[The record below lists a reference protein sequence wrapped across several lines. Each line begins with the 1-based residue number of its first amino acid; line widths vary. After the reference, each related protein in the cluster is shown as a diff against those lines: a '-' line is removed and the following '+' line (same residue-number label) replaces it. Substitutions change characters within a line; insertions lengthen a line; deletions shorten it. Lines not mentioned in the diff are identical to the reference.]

1 MAQTVINNS
10 DLHFEHETWVSELKF
25 WMDEITSFENR
36 LGELITRYTLRD
48 MLQQLEHFQNE
59 FILHRKRIG
68 EMLEDI
74 EQHEARIAGQSY
86 AQQEVLDVPM
96 AKKHKVFR
104 TSMDTQREI
113 YKELKKDFF
122 RFLSEYF

>member
-1 MAQTVINNS
+1 MKQTVVNNS

-25 WMDEITSFENR
+25 WMDEISSFENR
-36 LGELITRYTLRD
+36 LAELVTRYTRKD
-48 MLQQLEHFQNE
+48 MLQQLEHYQNE
-59 FILHRKRIG
+59 FILQRKRVS

-86 AQQEVLDVPM
+86 AQHEVLDVPM
-96 AKKHKVFR
+96 VKKHRIFR
-104 TSMDTQREI
+104 TSMDTHREI
-113 YKELKKDFF
+113 YQELKKDFF